1 MEFSPSHGSHRQS
14 HTWWQR
20 HALTVRLAV
29 CFVANTLATVYVL
42 FFERS
47 APTVNL
53 IWVANGLL
61 LAYLLLAPRWR
72 WPAYLTAGLAGMVFG
87 SVLIG
92 EPWTTILLFNVLNFV
107 EIIFAALL
115 LRRKSTQLPRFTD
128 RRYLLKFVA
137 FAVMLGP
144 LLAGS
149 LLLVLT
155 AVWRR
160 DAHLKLLLDW
170 VIGDGLGT
178 AVMVPTFVA
187 IFQTHYRD
195 FASLKK
201 HWHYP
206 FLLVVVTVAA
216 FSQNRMPL
224 FILIFPILVL
234 LLMRLGLGWAALATL
249 FVAASAS
256 WHSIHGYGPFAIS
269 GSAYSVGASIQ
280 LQFFLACCIFMVYLV
295 SVILEERDESE
306 YQLQQV
312 SSIHSVVTDNSRD
325 VIVLAD
331 LNGRFTYVSPAVETM
346 NGWKPGELIHQKLS
360 DQAHPEDRAKVED
373 AVHRL
378 RHGSEGTIIE
388 YRTQKR
394 NGEYIWV
401 ESSLRLFRDRRTR
414 IPAGS
419 LSLVRDITERKHNET
434 LLVEAYQ
441 ALEELAVV
449 DALTGVANRRR
460 FNEYLATEW
469 SRSARLQKPIS
480 LLLVDADSLKQ
491 HNDSHGHLSGDRCL
505 KAIANAAAEAAKRSE
520 DLVARFGGDEFAII
534 LPGTDNQGAV
544 DVGIK
549 IREVLEQ
556 RDPDGVLLPAEPVTV
571 SVGCATWIAKPGE
584 HAEVLIQMA
593 DEALYE
599 AKRSGRNQLRNG
611 DFSTPDFHAAESDG
625 RENAS
630 QARLNR
636 RGDGSGLHEF

>member
-1 MEFSPSHGSHRQS
+1 MRIGLEVSPSHGGHRPQNA
-14 HTWWQR
+14 WWQR
-20 HALTVRLAV
+20 HAFAIRLAS
-29 CFVANTLATVYVL
+29 CFAANTLATVYVL

-72 WPAYLTAGLAGMVFG
+72 WPAYFIAGLAGMVFG
-87 SVLIG
+87 SILIG
-92 EPWTTILLFNVLNFV
+92 EPWKTILLFNVLNFV
-107 EIIFAALL
+107 EVIFAALL
-115 LRRKSTQLPRFTD
+115 LRGKSTQLPRFTD
-128 RRYLLKFVA
+128 RRYLVKFVA
-137 FAVMLGP
+137 FAVVLGP
-144 LLAGS
+144 LLAGF
-149 LLLVLT
+149 LLLGFA
-155 AVWRR
+155 AVWRHN
-160 DAHLKLLLDW
+160 AHLKLLLDW

-295 SVILEERDESE
+295 SVILEERDDTE
-306 YQLQQV
+306 YRLQQI

-331 LNGRFTYVSPAVETM
+331 LNGRFTYVSPAVESM
-346 NGWKPGELIHQKLS
+346 NGWKPAELKNQKLS
-360 DQAHPEDRAKVED
+360 DQAHPDDRAKVEE

-378 RHGSEGTIIE
+378 RHGSEGAIIE

-394 NGEYIWV
+394 NGGYIWV
-401 ESSLRLFRDRRTR
+401 ESSLRLFRDRKTR

-419 LSLVRDITERKHNET
+419 LSLVRDITERKRNET
-434 LLVEAYQ
+434 LLIEAYQ

-505 KAIANAAAEAAKRSE
+505 KVIAEAAVEAAKRSE
-520 DLVARFGGDEFAII
+520 DLVARFGGDEFAVI
-534 LPGTDNQGAV
+534 LPGTDNHGAI
-544 DVGIK
+544 DVGVK
-549 IREVLEQ
+549 IREALE
-556 RDPDGVLLPAEPVTV
+556 RNDPAQGLLPEEPITV
-571 SVGCATWIAKPGE
+571 SVGCATSIAKPGE

-599 AKRSGRNQLRNG
+599 AKRGGRNQLRNG
-611 DFSTPDFHAAESDG
+611 RLPAPGLDQSVSDG
-625 RENAS
+625 AEKPN
-630 QARLNR
+630 
-636 RGDGSGLHEF
+636 

>member
-1 MEFSPSHGSHRQS
+1 MRIGLEISPSHGNHRRED
-14 HTWWQR
+14 TWLRR
-20 HALTVRLAV
+20 HAFAIRLAA
-29 CFVANTLATVYVL
+29 CFVSNTLATVYVL

-47 APTVNL
+47 APIVNL

-72 WPAYLTAGLAGMVFG
+72 WPAYLAAGLAGMTFG
-87 SVLIG
+87 SVLIS
-92 EPWTTILLFNVLNFV
+92 EPWKTILLFNVLNLI
-107 EIIFAALL
+107 EILIAAFL
-115 LRRKSTQLPRFTD
+115 LRSRSTQLPRFTD
-128 RRYLLKFVA
+128 RGYVLKFVA
-137 FAVMLGP
+137 FAVVLAPLVAGLL
-144 LLAGS
+144 LLAFA
-149 LLLVLT
+149 
-155 AVWRR
+155 AVWRH

-187 IFQTHYRD
+187 IFATRFRV
-195 FASLKK
+195 FASLRK

-206 FLLVVVTVAA
+206 FLLVLVTVTA

-295 SVILEERDESE
+295 SVILEERDDTE
-306 YQLQQV
+306 YRLQQV

-325 VIVLAD
+325 VILLAD
-331 LNGRFTYVSPAVETM
+331 LDGRCTYVSPAVESM
-346 NGWKPGELIHQKLS
+346 NGWKPAEMIARKLTE
-360 DQAHPEDRAKVED
+360 QTHPEDRAKVEE
-373 AVHRL
+373 AIRRL
-378 RHGSEGTIIE
+378 RHGSEGAIIE

-401 ESSLRLFRDRRTR
+401 ESSLRLFRDRKTR

-419 LSLVRDITERKHNET
+419 LSLVRDITLRKHNEN
-434 LLVEAYQ
+434 LLLQAYQ

-480 LLLVDADSLKQ
+480 LLLVDADSFKH
-491 HNDSHGHLSGDRCL
+491 HNDSRGHLSGDKCL
-505 KAIANAAAEAAKRSE
+505 KLIAAAAIEAAKRSE
-520 DLVARFGGDEFAII
+520 DLVARFGGDEFAVI
-534 LPGTDNQGAV
+534 LPATDNEGAV
-544 DVGIK
+544 DVGNK
-549 IREVLEQ
+549 IRETLKLSNPICN
-556 RDPDGVLLPAEPVTV
+556 DDAEEFVTV
-571 SVGCATWIAKPGE
+571 SVGCATLIPRLGD
-584 HAEVLIQMA
+584 HAEVIIQMA

-599 AKRSGRNQLRNG
+599 AKRNGRNQLRNAYPT
-611 DFSTPDFHAAESDG
+611 STPDTAAGNGTES
-625 RENAS
+625 AS
-630 QARLNR
+630 TAT
-636 RGDGSGLHEF
+636 